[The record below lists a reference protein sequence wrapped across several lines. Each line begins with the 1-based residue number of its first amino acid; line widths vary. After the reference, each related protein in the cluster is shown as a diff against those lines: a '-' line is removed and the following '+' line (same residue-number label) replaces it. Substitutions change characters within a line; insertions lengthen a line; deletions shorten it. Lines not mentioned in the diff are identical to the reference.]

1 MSDISTPLNQP
12 INVSAMQF
20 ARQYF
25 VSNRVQ
31 WLTIVYTAV
40 IIYISLHPVT
50 ALRFD
55 TSLTPWNFLY
65 RDWVARDIHL
75 FDNLSNLLAYLPLGF
90 GMSWLILKWIPI
102 PHIGW
107 RMLLWQII
115 SLLSTALLA
124 SIFSLTIEMLQTY
137 SPARIAASID
147 IVCNGL
153 GALVGAFLA
162 LFIKGRRS
170 FLMTIISICI
180 NYRSGAM
187 MAVLSLWTLAQIN
200 SQGWVFM
207 TAPLVQLSYTWLPT
221 QLQGLTMVLESY
233 QMYNLERS
241 TCIIALLNVLSL
253 IRLSLRTSLKV
264 WHKATVLLLSLA
276 TIIVWQIL
284 VYVLQFGADGW
295 NLLFSE
301 ATIEGLMWVLGL
313 SLVWAALPSRL
324 VLVCTVLLLLAHI
337 ILAQLLP
344 AHPYMSSSD
353 LWRQARLKHLH
364 GLTNLVSA
372 LWPILALFS
381 VSLHIRQ
388 LWLKKYGSVKISPM
402 QST

>member
-1 MSDISTPLNQP
+1 MNDISTPLNQHT
-12 INVSAMQF
+12 NLSAMYS
-20 ARQYF
+20 ARRHF

-31 WLTIVYTAV
+31 WLTIAYAAV

-50 ALRFD
+50 ALKFD

-65 RDWVARDIHL
+65 RDWAARDIHL
-75 FDNLSNLLAYLPLGF
+75 FDNLSNVLAYLPLGF
-90 GMSWLILKWIPI
+90 GVSWLLLKWIPTSYM
-102 PHIGW
+102 GW

-115 SLLSTALLA
+115 LLLSATLLA
-124 SIFSLTIEMLQTY
+124 SIFSLLIEILQTY
-137 SPARIAASID
+137 SLARIAATID

-153 GALVGAFLA
+153 GALVGAFIA
-162 LFIKGRRS
+162 IFIKGRRS
-170 FLMTIISICI
+170 FLMTVLGLCI
-180 NYRSGAM
+180 DYRSGAM
-187 MAVLSLWTLAQIN
+187 MAVLGLWTLAQIN

-207 TAPLVQLSYTWLPT
+207 TAPLAQLSYTWLPI
-221 QLQGLTMVLESY
+221 QLQGLTVVLESY

-253 IRLSLRTSLKV
+253 IRLSLRKSLKV
-264 WHKATVLLLSLA
+264 WHKMAVLLSSLA
-276 TIIVWQIL
+276 IIIVWQVL
-284 VYVLQFGADGW
+284 VYILQFGADGW
-295 NLLFSE
+295 GLLFSE

-372 LWPILALFS
+372 LWPILALLS

-388 LWLKKYGSVKISPM
+388 LWLKKYGNVKVSPM

>member
-1 MSDISTPLNQP
+1 S
-12 INVSAMQF
+12 NV
-20 ARQYF
+20 
-25 VSNRVQ
+25 
-31 WLTIVYTAV
+31 
-40 IIYISLHPVT
+40 
-50 ALRFD
+50 
-55 TSLTPWNFLY
+55 
-65 RDWVARDIHL
+65 
-75 FDNLSNLLAYLPLGF
+75 LAYLPLGF
-90 GMSWLILKWIPI
+90 GVSWLLLKWIPTSYM
-102 PHIGW
+102 GW

-115 SLLSTALLA
+115 LLLSATLLA
-124 SIFSLTIEMLQTY
+124 SIFSLLIEILQTY
-137 SPARIAASID
+137 SLARIAATID

-153 GALVGAFLA
+153 GALVGAFIA
-162 LFIKGRRS
+162 IFIKGRRS
-170 FLMTIISICI
+170 FLMTVLGLCI
-180 NYRSGAM
+180 DYRSGAM
-187 MAVLSLWTLAQIN
+187 MAVLGLWTLAQIN

-207 TAPLVQLSYTWLPT
+207 TAPLAQLSYTWLPI
-221 QLQGLTMVLESY
+221 QLQGLTVVLESY

-253 IRLSLRTSLKV
+253 IRLSLRKSLKV
-264 WHKATVLLLSLA
+264 WHKMAVLLSSLA
-276 TIIVWQIL
+276 IIIVWQVL
-284 VYVLQFGADGW
+284 VYILQFGADGW
-295 NLLFSE
+295 GLLFSE

-372 LWPILALFS
+372 LWPILALLS

-388 LWLKKYGSVKISPM
+388 LWLKKYGNVKVSPM